1 MNSHRKSLF
10 VISLCA
16 WLLYSGNLWAHGDQE
31 TEVDSSKFGDL
42 GNVEIPISCEPE
54 VQPKMNRALALIHH
68 MMYAQAQ
75 HRFEEL
81 SNQYPNC
88 AMLYWGQAMA
98 LFHPLWPVI
107 PSEEKLAAGS
117 AALEKAESISTINQR
132 ERDYIN
138 AAKAFY
144 GDWKTKPYSDR
155 IAAWE
160 VAQKQLHNNYPE
172 DVEAAAF
179 YALSHLATAAKDDQS
194 FSHQKQAGRLLEQLF
209 QQAPT
214 HPGVIHYTIHAY
226 DNPSLANRAVKA
238 ARAYDQIAPDVP
250 HALHMPTHI
259 FVRLGMWNDA
269 NSWNRRSGSS
279 ALKHPAGKYI
289 SHHYPHAL
297 DYLIYGYLQT
307 AENDQAT
314 KVLTAIN
321 ERKGYQPSFVSG
333 YALAAIPARQYL
345 ELRQWK
351 QASTLP
357 VQIPEDFPWEK
368 FPELEAITYF
378 AIGLGSARQK
388 NISDTEK
395 AIRKL
400 DELHQKTVESGKA
413 YWAVLVDAQRKAVS
427 AWLLFDKGK
436 QQEALQLMAI
446 AADLEDSVDKHPVTP
461 GAILPARELLGDM
474 LMLTGDYKK
483 AADAYATALSIGP
496 NRFNSLYGAAKAAQL
511 AGDRSVAKSYYQTL
525 LTVTN
530 DNSTDRQELVEAR
543 AFVNNE

>member
-1 MNSHRKSLF
+1 MSFYRKFQSIIYALA
-10 VISLCA
+10 L
-16 WLLYSGNLWAHGDQE
+16 LLYSGDLWAHGDSE
-31 TEVDSSKFGDL
+31 VEVDSSRFRDL
-42 GNVEIPISCEPE
+42 GKVEFPISCEPE
-54 VQPKMNRALALIHH
+54 VRPKMNRALALLHH

-75 HRFEEL
+75 QRFEEL
-81 SNQYPNC
+81 ASQFPNC
-88 AMLYWGQAMA
+88 AMLYWGQAMS

-107 PSEEKLAAGS
+107 PTEEKMLLGL
-117 AALEKAESISTINQR
+117 AALEKAESIDNISQR
-132 ERDYIN
+132 EQDYIS

-144 GDWKTKPYSDR
+144 DAWKTKAYADR
-155 IAAWE
+155 VAAWE
-160 VAQKQLHNNYPE
+160 VAQKKLHSNYPG
-172 DVEAAAF
+172 DVDAAAF
-179 YALSHLATAAKDDQS
+179 YALSHLATAAKDDHS
-194 FSHQKQAGRLLEQLF
+194 FSHQKQAGTLLEKIF

-226 DNPSLANRAVKA
+226 DNPLLASRAVEA

-259 FVRLGMWNDA
+259 YVRLGMWNDA
-269 NSWNRRSGSS
+269 NSWNRRSGRS
-279 ALKHPAGKYI
+279 ALKYPAAGYI

-307 AENDQAT
+307 AENDQAE

-333 YALAAIPARQYL
+333 YALAAIPARRYL
-345 ELRQWK
+345 EVRQWG
-351 QASTLP
+351 QASTLA
-357 VQIPEDFPWEK
+357 VQAPAEFPWEK

-378 AIGLGSARQK
+378 AKGLGSARQK
-388 NISDTEK
+388 NISETEE

-413 YWAVLVDAQRKAVS
+413 YWAVLVDAQRKTVA
-427 AWLLFDKGK
+427 AWLLFNKG
-436 QQEALQLMAI
+436 QHREALELMAI

-474 LMLTGDYKK
+474 LTLAGDYKK
-483 AADAYATALSIGP
+483 AVDAYATALSIGP
-496 NRFNSLYGAAKAAQL
+496 NRFNSLFGVAKAAQL
-511 AGDRSVAKSYYQTL
+511 SGDHSVAKSYYQTL
-525 LTVTN
+525 LNVTN
-530 DNSTDRQELVEAR
+530 DNSVDRQELVEAR